1 MGAGKTTAKS
11 DYITELIVE
20 TPRLRTLDVAC
31 NRLFSLSNAA
41 SLELVAAAL
50 RAKGPAYKDVT
61 AVRTARSKRGGRLG
75 LGEATE
81 LLPPV
86 TAGPR
91 WSGLLCA
98 LRTGAAAA
106 QTSQWQRVGPLSPCA
121 KVAPVCTARGT
132 PVLSTRSR

>member
-86 TAGPR
+86 AAGPR

-98 LRTGAAAA
+98 H
-106 QTSQWQRVGPLSPCA
+106 
-121 KVAPVCTARGT
+121 
-132 PVLSTRSR
+132 